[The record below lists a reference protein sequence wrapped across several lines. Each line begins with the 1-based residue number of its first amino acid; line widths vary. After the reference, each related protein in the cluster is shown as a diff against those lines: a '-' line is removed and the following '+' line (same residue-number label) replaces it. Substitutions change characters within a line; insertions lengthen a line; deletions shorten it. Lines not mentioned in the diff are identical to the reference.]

1 MNLINERLQ
10 DTIYFIIRYNI
21 HYKKIKLK
29 NRTRRF
35 DILNVNQSFVR
46 HALVNKRIDRLLK
59 LDVTNDA
66 IISTHFG
73 VIFKLTN

>member
-1 MNLINERLQ
+1 MRDYKTRFILLLGKE
-10 DTIYFIIRYNI
+10 DTN
-21 HYKKIKLK
+21 YKKIKLK
-29 NRTRRF
+29 NRTSRF
-35 DILNVNQSFVR
+35 DILNVNQSFLR